1 MTNFDGESFVAGI
14 LLALVLSFILG
25 STMHNISENN
35 RTIDCVKNT
44 QYTVQICESIVKNK
58 YTQER

>member
-35 RTIDCVKNT
+35 RIIDCVKNT